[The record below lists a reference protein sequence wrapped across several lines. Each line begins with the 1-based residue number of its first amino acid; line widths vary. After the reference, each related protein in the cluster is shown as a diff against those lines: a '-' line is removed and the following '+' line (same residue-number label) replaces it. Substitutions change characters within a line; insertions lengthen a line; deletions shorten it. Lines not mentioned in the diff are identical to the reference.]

1 MTLLIGLGLFS
12 YSLTLPYYKGQRSAD
27 DLVGKYYDIEKS
39 DYNKKEAERRTSKVI
54 LMDLGSGLAIAS
66 ATILLFLIFTKVKTF
81 NDFKNNRTPTKTA
94 IFISANIVWLLLL
107 PGTYWY
113 YVFRGVRGDYPP
125 FGNSI
130 GIPLM
135 TQIPFYLLLLVP
147 LNIFIL
153 LTTIKTNLPTKLF
166 ITPDQYSRTKIFWEI
181 FFWFWLLI
189 NLLFLVG
196 FVADGDHFSI
206 PVSLFFTYILL
217 ALRAGQMSRDEQTI
231 LAEKVQHP

>member
-1 MTLLIGLGLFS
+1 
-12 YSLTLPYYKGQRSAD
+12 
-27 DLVGKYYDIEKS
+27 V
-39 DYNKKEAERRTSKVI
+39 
-54 LMDLGSGLAIAS
+54 
-66 ATILLFLIFTKVKTF
+66 
-81 NDFKNNRTPTKTA
+81 
-94 IFISANIVWLLLL
+94 

-113 YVFRGVRGDYPP
+113 YVFRGVRGGYPP
-125 FGNSI
+125 FGDSI

-166 ITPDQYSRTKIFWEI
+166 IKPDQYSRTKFFWEI
-181 FFWFWLLI
+181 FFGFWLLI
-189 NLLFLVG
+189 NLLFLVD

-206 PVSLFFTYILL
+206 PVNLFFTYILL
-217 ALRAGQMSRDEQTI
+217 ALRAGQMRRDEQTI